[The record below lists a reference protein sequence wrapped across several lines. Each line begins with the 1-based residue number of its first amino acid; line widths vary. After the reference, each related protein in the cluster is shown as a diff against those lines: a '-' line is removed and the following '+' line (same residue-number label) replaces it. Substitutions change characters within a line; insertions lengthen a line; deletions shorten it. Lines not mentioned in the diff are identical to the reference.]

1 MEHSEQENIELRGT
15 VTTLQEKLESLT
27 TLVDSLMAA
36 QNQQPPPNS
45 QATVTSEVTTP
56 VSTLHS
62 TFHLSPCQKVGAR
75 LSALVPVSAI
85 ISLGFKQP
93 QLKRL
98 LHKVRCL
105 FHIQG

>member
-1 MEHSEQENIELRGT
+1 MEHSKQENIELRGT

-36 QNQQPPPNS
+36 QNQPPPPNS

-56 VSTLHS
+56 VSTVAFS
-62 TFHLSPCQKVGAR
+62 IPSFSMPEGWGTPFSFGA
-75 LSALVPVSAI
+75 
-85 ISLGFKQP
+85 GFRHNFSGVKQP

-98 LHKVRCL
+98 LHKVQSSL
-105 FHIQG
+105 HIRG